1 MTPLEK
7 HFTSLSAKSPVTGC
21 NNVIDG
27 SRRYEAV
34 SKANNMHIYD
44 IDKSIDRWLIDWLL
58 ENTKTYENLI
68 LDNKNGKEIA
78 YKRKNI
84 VTYVL
89 VG

>member
-44 IDKSIDRWLIDWLL
+44 IDKSIDRWLID
-58 ENTKTYENLI
+58 
-68 LDNKNGKEIA
+68 
-78 YKRKNI
+78 
-84 VTYVL
+84 
-89 VG
+89 